1 MWVLKV
7 KGGSCRQYVVVSYVF
22 IQPATM
28 YLSIAGAQMGVAP
41 SRSLKELLTG
51 HLWVPQT
58 GKIGPRP
65 EFRGAGLESQGCFS
79 IIVQNEVGRPASKS
93 SEEHVP
99 W

>member
-1 MWVLKV
+1 
-7 KGGSCRQYVVVSYVF
+7 
-22 IQPATM
+22 M